1 MPFRLLFTLVFL
13 LCHGFMP
20 VRAADGDKVSARGK
34 TEFILAASWQPA
46 FCEGRKRVPECASQ
60 TAERADASR
69 FSLHGLWKVRQSYC
83 GVADTVKVL
92 DKAREWARL
101 PPVQLEPALAAKLSE
116 LMPGAQSSLDRHEW
130 IKHGSCS
137 GLDQAGYFG
146 LSLRLLEEL
155 NGSAV
160 GALFASSIG
169 KTLDEAR
176 IKAAFDEAFGPGA
189 GERVKM
195 SCRKDGKRRIIS
207 ELTLGLGG
215 AQDAAAPLRERLAA
229 ARPTKFG
236 CPEGEVDAAG
246 FQ

>member
-1 MPFRLLFTLVFL
+1 MPFRLSVIFVFL
-13 LCHGFMP
+13 FCLGVAP
-20 VRAADGDKVSARGK
+20 AAASDGEGK
-34 TEFILAASWQPA
+34 TEFVLAASWQPA
-46 FCEGRKRVPECASQ
+46 FCEGRRTLPECAAQ
-60 TAERADASR
+60 TAHSADASR

-83 GVADTVKVL
+83 GVADEVKML

-101 PPVQLEPALAAKLSE
+101 PPVRLEPVLAAKLSE

-137 GLDQAGYFG
+137 GLDQTGYFG

-155 NGSAV
+155 NRSAV
-160 GALFASSIG
+160 GTLFASNIG

-176 IKAAFDEAFGPGA
+176 IKTAFDEAFGPGA
-189 GERVKM
+189 GDRVKM

-215 AQDAAAPLRERLAA
+215 GHDLAAPLRQRLAA
-229 ARPTKFG
+229 ARPTTFG